1 LRPAPK
7 ITDAAATRS
16 FVHLREGI
24 EAFLRYARGT
34 VWDEASR
41 QEKLQ
46 ALSVAVRRPALDA
59 MRASE
64 RRYTD
69 QDAKRLYYLSMEFL
83 MGRALG
89 NNLTNLGLYEDA
101 KSILAELGADL
112 EELAAGERDAALGNG
127 GLGRLAAC
135 FLDSLATLDMPGFGY
150 GINYEFGLF
159 RQDFVNGFQH
169 ERPDHWLESGGSPWL
184 IERPDQSVQVPVYG
198 SIAHTSV
205 NGVYKPSWVDYKVIT
220 GVPHDMPIVGYGG
233 ETVNVL
239 RLFTARSSDEF
250 DIGIFNA
257 GDYISAVQHKINT
270 EAITKILY
278 PSDSVDRGRELRLLQ
293 EYFLVACSVRDI
305 LQRYRETHDS
315 FDEFAGKVAIQMN
328 DTHPA
333 LTVAE
338 LMRVFVDELALPWE
352 QAWAI
357 TVKTCAYTNHT
368 LLPEA
373 LERWPA
379 DLMERVLPRHL
390 QIIGEI
396 NRRLLLE
403 VERRFPG
410 DAGVVQRVSL
420 FEEGERRNVRMA
432 NLAMAGSHSVNGVA
446 ALHSELVKTM
456 LAPDFYKLWPER
468 FNNKTNGVTPR
479 RWLLNANRPR
489 GGPPPPPPPPRPGP
503 PRPPPRRPPR
513 WHLNANRP
521 LAALITRAIGDGWIR
536 DLDELRRLELFAD
549 DASLLQRLG
558 DVKQRN
564 KTALA
569 KVARDL
575 TGISVDPASLYDVQ
589 VKRMH
594 EYKRQLLNI
603 LHVVDRYWRIV
614 EDGEAPLVARTFLFA
629 GKAAPGYFM
638 AKLIIKLI
646 HSVGEVVNADPRTRD
661 LLRVVFLPDYRVSL
675 AEAIIPAAEL
685 SEQISTAGKEASGT
699 GNMKL
704 ALNGALTIGTLD
716 GANIEI
722 RDEVGEEN
730 IFIFGLKADQVAVLL
745 AGGYHPERYLANAA
759 LRRVVDTIAAGHF
772 SRGDKDIFR
781 PIVAKL
787 TSARDEYVHLAD
799 LEPYLEAQQR
809 VDEAYLDRA
818 LWRRKSLLNIAR
830 MGKFSS
836 DRTIRE
842 YARDIW
848 KIRPAVIG
856 NFAHAGLIDEV

>member
-1 LRPAPK
+1 LRPAP
-7 ITDAAATRS
+7 TTSHAAATRG

-24 EAFLRYARGT
+24 EAFLRYARGS
-34 VWDEASR
+34 VWSEASMGER
-41 QEKLQ
+41 LQ

-59 MRASE
+59 MRESE
-64 RRYTD
+64 RRYQE

-89 NNLTNLGLYEDA
+89 NNLTNLGLYDDA

-112 EELAAGERDAALGNG
+112 EEIAALESDAALGNG

-135 FLDSLATLDMPGFGY
+135 FLDSLATMDMPGFGY

-159 RQDFVNGFQH
+159 RQTFVNGFQH
-169 ERPDHWLESGGSPWL
+169 EKPDHWLDSGGSPWL
-184 IERPDQSVQVPVYG
+184 IERTDDLIRVPVYG
-198 SIAHTSV
+198 SIAHTSAG
-205 NGVYKPSWVDYKVIT
+205 GVYAPRWVDFKEII

-233 ETVNVL
+233 QTVNVL

-250 DIGIFNA
+250 DIGIFNG

-305 LQRYRETHDS
+305 LRRYQQSHDS
-315 FDEFAGKVAIQMN
+315 FDDFAEKIAIQMN

-338 LMRVFVDELALPWE
+338 LMRTFVDELGLPWE

-357 TVKTCAYTNHT
+357 VVKTCGYTNHT

-373 LERWPA
+373 LEKWPVE
-379 DLMERVLPRHL
+379 LMERVLPRHL

-410 DAGVVQRVSL
+410 DMAVSQRVSI

-446 ALHSELVKTM
+446 ALHSELVKTT
-456 LAPDFYKLWPER
+456 LAPDFHKLWPER

-479 RWLLNANRPR
+479 RWLL
-489 GGPPPPPPPPRPGP
+489 
-503 PRPPPRRPPR
+503 
-513 WHLNANRP
+513 HANRP
-521 LAALITRAIGDGWIR
+521 LASLITKAIGDGWTR

-549 DASLLQRLG
+549 DGALLERL
-558 DVKQRN
+558 DAVKSRN
-564 KTALA
+564 KLALA
-569 KVARDL
+569 KLTRDL
-575 TGISVDPASLYDVQ
+575 TGIAADPDSMFDVQ

-614 EDGEAPLVARTFLFA
+614 EDGETPLAPRTFVFA

-646 HSVGEVVNADPRTRD
+646 HSVGEVVNADPRTSD
-661 LLRVVFLPDYRVSL
+661 WLRVIFLPDYRVSL

-722 RDEVGEEN
+722 RDEVGPEN
-730 IFIFGLKADQVAVLL
+730 IFIFGLKADEVASLL
-745 AGGYHPERYLANAA
+745 ANGYRPEHYLGANTAV
-759 LRRVVDTIAAGHF
+759 RRIVDTIAAGHF

-799 LEPYLEAQQR
+799 LEPYIETQAR
-809 VDEAYLDRA
+809 VDELWLDRGA
-818 LWRRKSLLNIAR
+818 WRRKSLLNIAR

-836 DRTIRE
+836 DRTIAE

-848 KIRPAVIG
+848 KIKPAVIG
-856 NFAHAGLIDEV
+856 NFAHASI

>member
-1 LRPAPK
+1 LRPAP
-7 ITDAAATRS
+7 TTTNAAETRS

-24 EAFLRYARGT
+24 EAFLRYARGS
-34 VWDEASR
+34 VWSEASMR
-41 QEKLQ
+41 EKLQ
-46 ALSVAVRRPALDA
+46 ALAVAVRRPALDA
-59 MRASE
+59 MRESE
-64 RRYTD
+64 RRYQE

-89 NNLTNLGLYEDA
+89 NNLTNLRLYDDA
-101 KSILAELGADL
+101 KSIMAELGSDL
-112 EELAAGERDAALGNG
+112 EELAALESDAALGNG

-135 FLDSLATLDMPGFGY
+135 FLDSLATMDMPGFGY

-159 RQDFVNGFQH
+159 RQTFINGFQH
-169 ERPDHWLESGGSPWL
+169 EKPDHWLEGGGSPWL
-184 IERPDQSVQVPVYG
+184 IERPDETIIVPVYG
-198 SIAHTSV
+198 SIAHTSAG
-205 NGVYKPSWVDYKVIT
+205 GVYRPSWVDYKVII

-233 ETVNVL
+233 DTVNVL
-239 RLFTARSSDEF
+239 RLFSARSSDDF

-305 LQRYRETHDS
+305 IRRYRQKHDS
-315 FDEFAGKVAIQMN
+315 FDEFADKIAMQMN

-333 LTVAE
+333 LAVAE
-338 LMRVFVDELALPWE
+338 LMRTFVDELDLPWE
-352 QAWAI
+352 HAWAI
-357 TVKTCAYTNHT
+357 TVKTCGYTNHT

-373 LERWPA
+373 LEKWPVE
-379 DLMERVLPRHL
+379 LMARVLPRHL

-410 DAGVVQRVSL
+410 DMAMQQRVSI
-420 FEEGERRNVRMA
+420 FEEGERRSVRMA
-432 NLAMAGSHSVNGVA
+432 NLAMTGSHSVNGVA
-446 ALHSELVKTM
+446 ALHSELVKTT
-456 LAPDFYKLWPER
+456 LAPEFYRLWPER

-479 RWLLNANRPR
+479 RWLL
-489 GGPPPPPPPPRPGP
+489 
-503 PRPPPRRPPR
+503 
-513 WHLNANRP
+513 HANRP
-521 LAALITRAIGDGWIR
+521 LASLITKAIGDGWIR
-536 DLDELRRLELFAD
+536 NLDELHRLELFAD
-549 DASLLQRLG
+549 DGALLERL
-558 DVKQRN
+558 DAVKHRN
-564 KTALA
+564 KLALA
-569 KVARDL
+569 TLTREL
-575 TGISVDPASLYDVQ
+575 TGIVVDPDSMFDVH

-614 EDGEAPLVARTFLFA
+614 EDGATPLAPRTFLFA

-661 LLRVVFLPDYRVSL
+661 WMRVVFLPDYRVSL

-730 IFIFGLKADQVAVLL
+730 IFIFGLKADEVAALL
-745 AGGYHPERYLANAA
+745 DSYHPEHYLGANPA

-799 LEPYLEAQQR
+799 LEPYIETQGR
-809 VDEAYLDRA
+809 VDELYLDRA
-818 LWRRKSLLNIAR
+818 AWRRKSLVNIAR

-836 DRTIRE
+836 DRTIAE

-848 KIRPAVIG
+848 GITPAVIG
-856 NFAHAGLIDEV
+856 NFAHAALHINS

>member
-1 LRPAPK
+1 LRPAP
-7 ITDAAATRS
+7 TTTHAAATRS

-24 EAFLRYARGT
+24 EAFLRYARGS
-34 VWDEASR
+34 VWSEASMR
-41 QEKLQ
+41 EKLQ

-59 MRASE
+59 MRESE
-64 RRYTD
+64 RRYQE

-89 NNLTNLGLYEDA
+89 NNLTNLGLYDDA
-101 KSILAELGADL
+101 KSILAELGSDL
-112 EELAAGERDAALGNG
+112 EEIAAQEPDAALGNG

-135 FLDSLATLDMPGFGY
+135 FLDSLASLDMPGFGY

-159 RQDFVNGFQH
+159 RQTFVNGFQQ
-169 ERPDHWLESGGSPWL
+169 ERPDHWLDSGGSPWL
-184 IERPDQSVQVPVYG
+184 IERTDDEIRVPVYG

-205 NGVYKPSWVDYKVIT
+205 DGVYRPSWVDYKEII

-233 ETVNVL
+233 TTVNVL
-239 RLFTARSSDEF
+239 RLFSARSSDAF

-305 LQRYRETHDS
+305 LRRYQQKHDS
-315 FDEFAGKVAIQMN
+315 FDDFAEQIAIQLN

-338 LMRVFVDELALPWE
+338 LMRTFIDELEMPWE

-357 TVKTCAYTNHT
+357 VVKTCGYTNHT

-373 LERWPA
+373 LEKWPVE
-379 DLMERVLPRHL
+379 LMERVLPRHL

-410 DAGVVQRVSL
+410 DIAVSQRVSI
-420 FEEGERRNVRMA
+420 FEEGDRRNVRMA

-446 ALHSELVKTM
+446 ALHSELVKTT

-479 RWLLNANRPR
+479 RWLL
-489 GGPPPPPPPPRPGP
+489 
-503 PRPPPRRPPR
+503 
-513 WHLNANRP
+513 HANRP
-521 LAALITRAIGDGWIR
+521 LASLITKAIGDGWVR

-549 DASLLQRLG
+549 DAALLERL
-558 DVKQRN
+558 DAVKSRN
-564 KTALA
+564 KLALA
-569 KVARDL
+569 KLTRDL
-575 TGISVDPASLYDVQ
+575 TGTVLDPDSMFDVQ

-603 LHVVDRYWRIV
+603 LHVIARYWSIV
-614 EDGEAPLVARTFLFA
+614 EDGATPLVPRTFVFA

-661 LLRVVFLPDYRVSL
+661 WLRVVFLPDYRVSL

-722 RDEVGEEN
+722 RDEVGAEN
-730 IFIFGLKADQVAVLL
+730 IFIFGLKADEVAALL
-745 AGGYHPERYLANAA
+745 ADYRPEHFLATPSI
-759 LRRVVDTIAAGHF
+759 RRVVDTIAAGHF

-799 LEPYLEAQQR
+799 LESYVEAQAS
-809 VDEAYLDRA
+809 VDEVYLDRA
-818 LWRRKSLLNIAR
+818 AWRRKSLLNIAR

-836 DRTIRE
+836 DRTIAE

-856 NFAHAGLIDEV
+856 NFAHAGI